1 MPLDRHLRFAELAGT
16 ALEVQLQSLGVVEEF
31 MEPRDRTPWRTFPWL
46 VVLHTRAGEATW
58 ETSAGLIH
66 HRPGTM
72 VALAPEVR
80 HVQVVGTKWWQIR
93 YLVVHGPWLKRL
105 SADMHEHGGTVV
117 LEGRRR
123 ISAGH
128 ADLEHVVQ
136 TVLEAA
142 PGWDWEAAAGLAAL
156 LGHVQAALI
165 SDQVALP
172 LAERLT
178 RVIDRD
184 LTAAWSVAALAKRL
198 GMSVSSLAH
207 RCVAETGSS
216 PAAWVRRRRAERA
229 KTLLATGLSV
239 TATSER
245 LGFANPY
252 HFARVIRQEFGVPPS
267 QLRVVQQPSPL
278 AK

>member
-1 MPLDRHLRFAELAGT
+1 MPLDRQLRFPEVVGTSLAMQ
-16 ALEVQLQSLGVVEEF
+16 VQALGVIEER
-31 MEPRDRTPWRTFPWL
+31 MEPRETTPWRTFPWF

-58 ETSAGLIH
+58 ETSTGLIRH
-66 HRPGTM
+66 HPGTL
-72 VALAPEVR
+72 VALAPHVR
-80 HVQVVGTKWWQIR
+80 HRQIVGARWWQIS
-93 YLVVHGPWLKRL
+93 YLLVQGPWLVPL
-105 SADMHEHGGTVV
+105 SVAMQSQGGAVV
-117 LEGRRR
+117 LEGGRRVTG
-123 ISAGH
+123 GH
-128 ADLEHVVQ
+128 AELERVVRA
-136 TVLEAA
+136 VLESA
-142 PGWDWEAAAGLAAL
+142 PGWDWEAGSALAAL

-165 SDQVALP
+165 SDQAALP

-184 LTAAWSVAALAKRL
+184 LTATWSVAALAKRL

-216 PAAWVRRRRAERA
+216 PASWVRRRRAERA

>member
-1 MPLDRHLRFAELAGT
+1 MPLDRHLRFAELPGT
-16 ALEVQLQSLGVVEEF
+16 SLEVPLQSLSVVEEF
-31 MEPRDRTPWRTFPWL
+31 MEPRDHTPWRTFPWL

-66 HRPGTM
+66 HRPGTL
-72 VALAPEVR
+72 VALAPEVHHR
-80 HVQVVGTKWWQIR
+80 QLVGDSWWQIR
-93 YLVVHGPWLKRL
+93 YLVAQGPWLQRL
-105 SADMHEHGGTVV
+105 SSAMHAHGGTVV

-123 ISAGH
+123 TSAGH
-128 ADLEHVVQ
+128 ADLERVVH

-142 PGWDWEAAAGLAAL
+142 PGWDWEAGAAMAAL
-156 LGHVQAALI
+156 LGHVQAALV
-165 SDQVALP
+165 SDQESLP

-216 PAAWVRRRRAERA
+216 PASWVRRRRAERA
-229 KTLLATGLSV
+229 KTLLTSGLSV

-252 HFARVIRQEFGVPPS
+252 HFARVIRQELGVPPS
-267 QLRVVQQPSPL
+267 RLRVIQQPSPL